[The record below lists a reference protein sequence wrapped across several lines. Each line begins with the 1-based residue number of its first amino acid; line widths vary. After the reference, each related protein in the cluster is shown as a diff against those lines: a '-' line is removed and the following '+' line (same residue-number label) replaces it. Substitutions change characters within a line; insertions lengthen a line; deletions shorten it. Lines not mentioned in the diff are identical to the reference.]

1 MKSMEIRRYPEEN
14 LKKGR
19 PKASHMDSKQLFVL
33 KAKTLERRG
42 AFVCSVWR
50 TSLVVVK
57 LLDFRL
63 FTAAPYKWKV
73 LQVIEK
79 GTEFPQTDG

>member
-1 MKSMEIRRYPEEN
+1 
-14 LKKGR
+14 
-19 PKASHMDSKQLFVL
+19 MDSERLFVL

-63 FTAAPYKWKV
+63 FTAASYKWEV
-73 LQVIEK
+73 LQAKEK